1 MSLFSN
7 FPQGGKKAG
16 VQSISDGGTGATT
29 AEAALANLG
38 GFPKADGEALKTR
51 IQPINLGGTG
61 ASEANQAR
69 QNLGAAAV
77 KEMTK
82 AEYDALAAIDPTIFY
97 ALTDVEADSVKIETG
112 SYVGT
117 GAYGA
122 SNPTSITAPFE
133 IKAVGIIAIVT
144 NSANRT
150 TAINSILGQHWLSTA
165 PLTTSFE
172 YGYGLLNGSSDFVYS
187 YAKKSEDGKTVY
199 WYNTK
204 NADYQENTSGY
215 EYHYVVI
222 G

>member
-51 IQPINLGGTG
+51 IQPINLGGTE

-69 QNLGAAAV
+69 RNLGAAAV

-82 AEYDALAAIDPTIFY
+82 AEYDALPAIDPTIFY
-97 ALTDVEADSVKIETG
+97 ALTDVEAEGVKIEVG

-117 GAYGA
+117 GTYGA
-122 SNPTSITAPFE
+122 SNKNTLSFGFE
-133 IKAVGIIAIVT
+133 PKLVILENATGYSGMMLNGINYARIQYLPNTYSAFVLSWSGNTLSWYCTKAYYANGTNAEANAHTDNISAAYQYNKSGETYRYIAI
-144 NSANRT
+144 
-150 TAINSILGQHWLSTA
+150 G
-165 PLTTSFE
+165 
-172 YGYGLLNGSSDFVYS
+172 
-187 YAKKSEDGKTVY
+187 
-199 WYNTK
+199 
-204 NADYQENTSGY
+204 
-215 EYHYVVI
+215 
-222 G
+222 

>member
-82 AEYDALAAIDPTIFY
+82 AEYEALPAIDPTIFY
-97 ALTDVEADSVKIETG
+97 ALTDVEADGVKIEVG

-117 GAYGA
+117 GTYGSA
-122 SNPTSITAPFE
+122 NKNSLTFAFKPKLVIVQATSSSNDYAKFGLFVFGAPG
-133 IKAVGIIAIVT
+133 ISVGIP
-144 NSANRT
+144 SANKENFLNAEWGEASLLWYYDHDYINQLNISGVQYNYV
-150 TAINSILGQHWLSTA
+150 AIG
-165 PLTTSFE
+165 
-172 YGYGLLNGSSDFVYS
+172 
-187 YAKKSEDGKTVY
+187 
-199 WYNTK
+199 
-204 NADYQENTSGY
+204 
-215 EYHYVVI
+215 
-222 G
+222 

>member
-61 ASEANQAR
+61 ASEANEAR

-82 AEYDALAAIDPTIFY
+82 AEYDALPAIDPTIFY
-97 ALTDVEADSVKIETG
+97 ALTDVEADGAKIEVG

-117 GAYGA
+117 GTYGSNVEITLEANFTPKLFVLAAYI
-122 SNPTSITAPFE
+122 STSGGT
-133 IKAVGIIAIVT
+133 
-144 NSANRT
+144 RM
-150 TAINSILGQHWLSTA
+150 
-165 PLTTSFE
+165 
-172 YGYGLLNGSSDFVYS
+172 LLNQSGGYSMQTAVLDSLSSTTWSNVAGQSSIYIKRSDSGKSVIINPRTKAHYS
-187 YAKKSEDGKTVY
+187 YVNGSD
-199 WYNTK
+199 NTYYY
-204 NADYQENTSGY
+204 AF
-215 EYHYVVI
+215 I

>member
-97 ALTDVEADSVKIETG
+97 ALTDVEANGTQIEVG

-117 GAYGA
+117 GKYGSSNACKIVCDFVPKLLVVYGKFGSDNSHSAYC
-122 SNPTSITAPFE
+122 SIPMVVQSGEYSYKGGSSFDISGTIVVSGNTVSFYQANN
-133 IKAVGIIAIVT
+133 AYYMGNVSGLTYYYIAI
-144 NSANRT
+144 
-150 TAINSILGQHWLSTA
+150 G
-165 PLTTSFE
+165 
-172 YGYGLLNGSSDFVYS
+172 
-187 YAKKSEDGKTVY
+187 
-199 WYNTK
+199 
-204 NADYQENTSGY
+204 
-215 EYHYVVI
+215 
-222 G
+222 

>member
-61 ASEANQAR
+61 ASEANEAR

-82 AEYDALAAIDPTIFY
+82 AEYDALAAIDPTTFY
-97 ALTDVEADSVKIETG
+97 ALTDVEADGVKIEVG

-117 GAYGA
+117 GTA
-122 SNPTSITAPFE
+122 SADIIVGFTP
-133 IKAVGIIAIVT
+133 KAVIVSDSAYLGKTDEYSAFILPGLPNDSGYVKRAEIIDNGFRVYYSGSTTTYKNAALNYSGSTYRYIAI
-144 NSANRT
+144 
-150 TAINSILGQHWLSTA
+150 G
-165 PLTTSFE
+165 
-172 YGYGLLNGSSDFVYS
+172 
-187 YAKKSEDGKTVY
+187 
-199 WYNTK
+199 
-204 NADYQENTSGY
+204 
-215 EYHYVVI
+215 
-222 G
+222 

>member
-97 ALTDVEADSVKIETG
+97 ALTDVEADGVKIEVG

-117 GAYGA
+117 GTYGA
-122 SNPTSITAPFE
+122 SNPNNLTFGFE
-133 IKAVGIIAIVT
+133 PKVVIVHANKVNDFAQYCLIWVYGNKYAT
-144 NSANRT
+144 NSQHASTSSLTKETYVACSLSEKALSWHT
-150 TAINSILGQHWLSTA
+150 TA
-165 PLTTSFE
+165 TSATCQ
-172 YGYGLLNGSSDFVYS
+172 LNES
-187 YAKKSEDGKTVY
+187 GKT
-199 WYNTK
+199 YN
-204 NADYQENTSGY
+204 
-215 EYHYVVI
+215 YVAI

>member
-38 GFPKADGEALKTR
+38 GFPKTDGEALKTR

-82 AEYDALAAIDPTIFY
+82 AEYDALPAIDPTIFY
-97 ALTDVEADSVKIETG
+97 ALTDVEADGVKIETG
-112 SYVGT
+112 SYVGKETKTVTLSFPFTPRMVVVAT
-117 GAYGA
+117 GTSYIICISGA
-122 SNPTSITAPFE
+122 QTAFHTDDTY
-133 IKAVGIIAIVT
+133 IRNYVDFAW
-144 NSANRT
+144 SANSVT
-150 TAINSILGQHWLSTA
+150 LTSHSSAYINAS
-165 PLTTSFE
+165 
-172 YGYGLLNGSSDFVYS
+172 
-187 YAKKSEDGKTVY
+187 GKTY
-199 WYNTK
+199 YYL
-204 NADYQENTSGY
+204 A
-215 EYHYVVI
+215 I

>member
-61 ASEANQAR
+61 ASEANEAR

-82 AEYDALAAIDPTIFY
+82 AEYDTLPAIDPTIFY
-97 ALTDVEADSVKIETG
+97 ALTDVEADGVKIEVG

-117 GAYGA
+117 GTIPTKESPLKLTFSFAPKVLIVKQKRPSSTGIGDGLMIAFHTDTIAQTSQNTGSSPNYKAVNITFSGNQVSWYTVNSSKAGA
-122 SNPTSITAPFE
+122 SESLNY
-133 IKAVGIIAIVT
+133 VGYTYNYIAI
-144 NSANRT
+144 S
-150 TAINSILGQHWLSTA
+150 
-165 PLTTSFE
+165 
-172 YGYGLLNGSSDFVYS
+172 
-187 YAKKSEDGKTVY
+187 
-199 WYNTK
+199 
-204 NADYQENTSGY
+204 
-215 EYHYVVI
+215 
-222 G
+222 

>member
-82 AEYDALAAIDPTIFY
+82 AQYDALATIDPTIFY
-97 ALTDVEADSVKIETG
+97 ALTDVEADGVKIEVG

-117 GAYGA
+117 GTYGS
-122 SNPTSITAPFE
+122 SN
-133 IKAVGIIAIVT
+133 K
-144 NSANRT
+144 
-150 TAINSILGQHWLSTA
+150 NSIPINKTTQLVVVQAADHTKLGGYGYYWMLCIRGN
-165 PLTTSFE
+165 TTSS
-172 YGYGLLNGSSDFVYS
+172 NSSPS
-187 YAKKSEDGKTVY
+187 TSNLAKYVNTLEWDEETLS
-199 WYNTK
+199 WYND
-204 NADYQENTSGY
+204 NYEGDQLNMSGTMY
-215 EYHYVVI
+215 KYISI